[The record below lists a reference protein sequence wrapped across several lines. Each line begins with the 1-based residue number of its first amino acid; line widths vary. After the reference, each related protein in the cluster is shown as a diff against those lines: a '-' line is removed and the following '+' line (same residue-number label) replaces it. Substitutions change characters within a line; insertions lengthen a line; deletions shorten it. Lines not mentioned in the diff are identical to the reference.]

1 MVLIVKK
8 HSWFEVIQAT
18 ITIQRAYKRYKAR
31 KAKEAQ
37 MKPVKPAA
45 AKPVKPSRG
54 PPVLRSQVSLTGL
67 KDKRPMANRPRFV
80 KVDERDTGTRS
91 NMSKPKKFQ
100 PGLKTEVE
108 KPSQVQKF
116 VYINTLQ
123 GVDKKMDPFPV
134 PFTPFQSFS
143 IIF

>member
-1 MVLIVKK
+1 M
-8 HSWFEVIQAT
+8 IQAT

-31 KAKEAQ
+31 KAKKAQ

-45 AKPVKPSRG
+45 AKPVKPARG

-80 KVDERDTGTRS
+80 KVDERDTGTRN
-91 NMSKPKKFQ
+91 NMSKAKKFQ

-116 VYINTLQ
+116 VYIYILQ
-123 GVDKKMDPFPV
+123 GVE
-134 PFTPFQSFS
+134 
-143 IIF
+143 

>member
-1 MVLIVKK
+1 MVVKK

-31 KAKEAQ
+31 KAKKAQ

-45 AKPVKPSRG
+45 AKPVKPARG

-80 KVDERDTGTRS
+80 KVDERDTGTRNS
-91 NMSKPKKFQ
+91 MSKAKKFQ

-116 VYINTLQ
+116 VYIIINTKILIITRS
-123 GVDKKMDPFPV
+123 FPHY
-134 PFTPFQSFS
+134 
-143 IIF
+143 